1 MEKQQQMS
9 FWVLKQM
16 TIKRIINSVFNSN
29 TFILSKE
36 KRAIIVDVG
45 DFEPLKKYLETN
57 SLKVEAVFLTH
68 THYDHIYGL
77 KQFMTSFERVPIY
90 TSEFGKAALNKS
102 NWNFSRYHNDEILID
117 SDSIK
122 VLSDGTRIPV
132 LGEYEI
138 ESIETPGHDKSALS
152 FRIGDLLFTGDSYIP
167 GVKVIASFPNS
178 NKEEAR
184 KWYEKLKEMS
194 QNMNLY
200 PGHGNII
207 ERK

>member
-1 MEKQQQMS
+1 MS

-29 TFILSKE
+29 TFILSKD

-138 ESIETPGHDKSALS
+138 ESIETPGHDKSSLS

>member
-29 TFILSKE
+29 TFILSKD

-45 DFEPLKKYLETN
+45 DFEPLKKYLEIN

-77 KQFMTSFERVPIY
+77 KQFMTSFERVPIF
-90 TSEFGKAALNKS
+90 TSSFGKAALNKS

-138 ESIETPGHDKSALS
+138 ESIETPGHDKSSLS

-207 ERK
+207 DRK

>member
-29 TFILSKE
+29 TFILSKD

-138 ESIETPGHDKSALS
+138 ESIETPGHDKSSLS